1 MSEVIIHDD
10 ESFERALKRF
20 KKKCKMAPQKL
31 SPRPARLTH
40 PEWSCR

>member
-20 KKKCKMAPQKL
+20 KKQCEKVPQQL
-31 SPRPARLTH
+31 SSRTARLTH
-40 PEWSCR
+40 PGWSCR